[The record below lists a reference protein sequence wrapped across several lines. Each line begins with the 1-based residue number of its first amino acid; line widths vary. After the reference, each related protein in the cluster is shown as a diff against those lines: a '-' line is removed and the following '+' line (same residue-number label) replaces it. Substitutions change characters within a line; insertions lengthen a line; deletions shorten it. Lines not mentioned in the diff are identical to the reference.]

1 MDRMVRRLR
10 PVPLEVHCG
19 LLQGRKP
26 SGRVA
31 VPSPRAAPRSIA
43 AGSVRVDPALGRGL
57 SCPGCRGQRM
67 TRVLLTLT
75 DGAPGDIVC
84 CQLCDYR
91 AWRFPDVALELD
103 GVVSGFAG
111 QQALFPA

>member
-1 MDRMVRRLR
+1 MAFSRGAS
-10 PVPLEVHCG
+10 PPG
-19 LLQGRKP
+19 
-26 SGRVA
+26 VA
-31 VPSPRAAPRSIA
+31 VPSPHAAPRSIA
-43 AGSVRVDPALGRGL
+43 AGSVKVDPALGRGL

-84 CQLCDYR
+84 CQSCDYR

>member
-1 MDRMVRRLR
+1 
-10 PVPLEVHCG
+10 
-19 LLQGRKP
+19 
-26 SGRVA
+26 
-31 VPSPRAAPRSIA
+31 
-43 AGSVRVDPALGRGL
+43 
-57 SCPGCRGQRM
+57 M

>member
-1 MDRMVRRLR
+1 
-10 PVPLEVHCG
+10 
-19 LLQGRKP
+19 
-26 SGRVA
+26 
-31 VPSPRAAPRSIA
+31 
-43 AGSVRVDPALGRGL
+43 
-57 SCPGCRGQRM
+57 M

-84 CQLCDYR
+84 CQSCDYR